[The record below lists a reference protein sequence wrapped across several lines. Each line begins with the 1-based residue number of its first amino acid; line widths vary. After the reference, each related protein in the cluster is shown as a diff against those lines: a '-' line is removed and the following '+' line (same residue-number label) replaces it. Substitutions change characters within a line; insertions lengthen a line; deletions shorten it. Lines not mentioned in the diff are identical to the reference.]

1 MSSKPLLLEGEDRGQ
16 RDFQAYIASLREEVN
31 GLLRQL
37 DDTRAQLVEARGE
50 ADLYRRIVNDL
61 RQVLNPLYT
70 GLRQIYGHMEGIP
83 GPQGS
88 AGSTGSSSISD
99 AKRQVW
105 QEWIQK
111 LPGARAN
118 FISALLTH
126 KEMNAKQLRVVMK
139 CRIETV
145 YDAAKALYKL
155 GLIEKRGTNYALK
168 DL

>member
-1 MSSKPLLLEGEDRGQ
+1 MSSKPLLLEDGTFDYQTTFSQMRNELK
-16 RDFQAYIASLREEVN
+16 A
-31 GLLRQL
+31 LLAQL

-70 GLRQIYGHMEGIP
+70 GLRQIYGHFERIP
-83 GPQGS
+83 YTESPQG
-88 AGSTGSSSISD
+88 TIPD

-145 YDAAKALYKL
+145 YDAAKSLYKL